1 MVDPMNIDDDSS
13 MEESKLF
20 MAEDT
25 KEGKQTLSDKFME
38 ENEGI
43 VNSSKLFSESLN
55 KQDLKD
61 IRDKLEQDFETSP
74 DDFIEDNT
82 VSHSDYDEGDSME
95 VEEDEVTYI
104 KSFSNSISSS
114 SDLQDFKGIRDTLE
128 HDFETSLD
136 DLIKVF
142 LILFIFMSVNVFFI
156 INSLQNQFF
165 ISQAMEFMI
174 ESKKPQ
180 DLLSSKETQDVLVQ
194 SYKKV
199 YKITFKSFS
208 ILMQYGSIVEL
219 SEVFSDKDV
228 TRIKEGDG
236 NRPVSLHKTKIKK
249 RDRDCWHEK
258 GRKIW
263 MILRNHPEFF
273 IDRYPSL
280 AMNTTQASN
289 NLCEKEAF
297 CAVTSGYVKI

>member
-1 MVDPMNIDDDSS
+1 
-13 MEESKLF
+13 
-20 MAEDT
+20 
-25 KEGKQTLSDKFME
+25 
-38 ENEGI
+38 
-43 VNSSKLFSESLN
+43 
-55 KQDLKD
+55 
-61 IRDKLEQDFETSP
+61 
-74 DDFIEDNT
+74 
-82 VSHSDYDEGDSME
+82 
-95 VEEDEVTYI
+95 
-104 KSFSNSISSS
+104 
-114 SDLQDFKGIRDTLE
+114 
-128 HDFETSLD
+128 
-136 DLIKVF
+136 
-142 LILFIFMSVNVFFI
+142 
-156 INSLQNQFF
+156 
-165 ISQAMEFMI
+165 MEFMI